1 VNRARDVIR
10 ILAPLCALVVSATG
24 SGFAAGYDYKAVA
37 YLDTTAPGGG
47 KLVNDFEAGAISD
60 KGEVAFIVDYNES
73 DSEALYLAT
82 DQGLIPIV
90 EPGKPATDG
99 WTFVASGPIGMII
112 GPVSMNASGDI
123 AFGSDIQ
130 KGGTT
135 SSANFVWHRSTQS
148 LTAVNLP
155 GDPAPGGGT
164 FGDVPG
170 QAWTSLNDRGDVLFE
185 ALVPNASGDQELGMF
200 LRTADGK
207 ISAIVRPGDKSP
219 EGGTF
224 SLPKRSRGTL
234 NVSGQIAFR
243 ANVEMGSTWTGVYL
257 YQDGKITPI
266 ATPAITAP
274 SGAKFVEARDP
285 HINNKGQ
292 IAFLGDTGSGFG
304 VYLYDNGQI
313 KALGTP
319 AMDLPGGGKL
329 EGAGSSECALAL
341 NQAGAVAVVL
351 VSDNGAGVYSF
362 HDGKVEVVARDGMNL
377 PGLGTPDTVPG
388 DKCAAISNLGHVAFQ
403 AELPGDKVALV
414 LATPIP

>member
-1 VNRARDVIR
+1 M
-10 ILAPLCALVVSATG
+10 G
-24 SGFAAGYDYKAVA
+24 HGFAAGFTYKAVA
-37 YLDTTAPGGG
+37 FLDTPAPGGG
-47 KLVNDFEAGAISD
+47 KLVNDFEAGAINE
-60 KGEVAFIVDYNES
+60 KGEVAFIVDYNEG
-73 DSEALYLAT
+73 DSEGLYLAT

-99 WTFVASGPIGMII
+99 WTFEAHGPIGMII

-123 AFGSDIQ
+123 AFGADIK
-130 KGGTT
+130 KGNTT

-155 GDPAPGGGT
+155 GDPAPGGGN

-185 ALVPNASGDQELGMF
+185 ALVPNASGDQELGLF

-207 ISAIVRPGDKSP
+207 TSAIVRPGDKSP
-219 EGGTF
+219 EGGVF
-224 SLPKRSRGTL
+224 SLPKRARGTL

-243 ANVEMGSTWTGVYL
+243 ANVDMGGTTWTGVYL
-257 YQDGKITPI
+257 YQDGKITPV
-266 ATPAITAP
+266 ATPAINAP
-274 SGAKFVEARDP
+274 GAGKFQEARDP

-329 EGAGSSECALAL
+329 EGAGGSECALAL

-351 VSDNGAGVYSF
+351 MSDNGAGVYVF
-362 HDGKVEVVARDGMNL
+362 HDGKVDVVARDGMDL
-377 PGLGTPDTVPG
+377 PGVGMLDTVPG

-403 AELPGDKVALV
+403 AELKDGKVALV
-414 LATPIP
+414 LATPVP